1 MKLPNGREVGR
12 GIGSLGVSF
21 LKHLWPIKYLNEDVH
36 QTFGYESGV
45 QAGDINLSDISLDV
59 LF

>member
-1 MKLPNGREVGR
+1 MKLPYGREMGR
-12 GIGSLGVSF
+12 GIETLGVSF
-21 LKHLWPIKYLNEDVH
+21 LKHLWPIKYLSKDVQ
-36 QTFGYESGV
+36 QTLGYESGV